1 MLVEKEWKTKKK
13 IKKNMK
19 KVGHFPTIFDKRK
32 ERQKPE
38 QEEKTEARKRKKRQK
53 PTKIEASCKSHF

>member
-1 MLVEKEWKTKKK
+1 MEDKEKEKKS
-13 IKKNMK
+13 MK

-38 QEEKTEARKRKKRQK
+38 QEEK
-53 PTKIEASCKSHF
+53 IEAKTGRKDRS

>member
-1 MLVEKEWKTKKK
+1 MLVEKEVEDKKK
-13 IKKNMK
+13 SMK

-38 QEEKTEARKRKKRQK
+38 QEEKTEARTGRKDRSQK
-53 PTKIEASCKSHF
+53 KKEKTGASKDRG